1 MNWSE
6 FIKNKKLFIE
16 FIVSA
21 ILLVF
26 VLVFMSNFLEFV
38 EHRQGV
44 VLLDPLLKTF
54 QPVNLTWLIFTLIYL
69 SLIITI
75 ALIVK
80 HPQKLLFTIQS
91 YSLMLVFRIIAMFL
105 LPLNPPARMILLND
119 PFIQFFGSGRILTK
133 DLFFS
138 GHTATLFFFFLIA
151 DNKPFKYMLL
161 AFTIIVAAALLLQ
174 HVHYSVDVFAAPF
187 FSYSA
192 YRLIKIKNN
201 RHKFYKTFSKIE

>member
-6 FIKNKKLFIE
+6 FIKNKKLFVE
-16 FIVSA
+16 FILST

-26 VLVFMSNFLEFV
+26 VFTFMSNFLESV
-38 EHRQGV
+38 EARQGV
-44 VLLDPLLKTF
+44 VLPDPLLKAI
-54 QPVNLTWLIFTLIYL
+54 QPVDLTWLIFTLIYI

-75 ALIVK
+75 ILIVK
-80 HPQKLLFTIQS
+80 HPQKLLFAIQA
-91 YSLMLVFRIIAMFL
+91 YALMLVFRIIAMFL

-119 PFIQFFGSGRILTK
+119 PFVQFFGSGRILTK

-138 GHTATLFFFFLIA
+138 GHTATLFFLFLIA
-151 DNKPFKYMLL
+151 ENKQIKYLL
-161 AFTIIVAAALLLQ
+161 FAFTIIVAAALLLQ

-192 YRLIKIKNN
+192 YRLIKLKNN
-201 RHKFYKTFSKIE
+201 RQ

>member
-6 FIKNKKLFIE
+6 FIKNKKLFVE
-16 FIVSA
+16 FILST

-26 VLVFMSNFLEFV
+26 LFRYMSNFLEFV
-38 EHRQGV
+38 ENRQGV
-44 VLLDPLLKTF
+44 VLPDPLLKAI
-54 QPVNLTWLIFTLIYL
+54 QPVDLTWIIFTLIYI

-75 ALIVK
+75 ILLVK
-80 HPQKLLFTIQS
+80 YPQKLLFAIQT

-119 PFIQFFGSGRILTK
+119 PFIQFFRSGKILTK

-201 RHKFYKTFSKIE
+201 RQ